1 MADDEQRKQ
10 AIERL
15 QAKQSLQKS
24 AVSFAGVAILLV
36 VIWLA
41 AGQGFFWP
49 IFPIAGLGIALAM
62 QAFGIWGQRPISEEA
77 IQREM
82 GRGGPGV

>member
-1 MADDEQRKQ
+1 MPDDEQRKQ

-15 QAKQSLQKS
+15 QAKRNLGKT
-24 AVSFAGVAILLV
+24 AATFAAIWVLLV

-49 IFPIAGLGIALAM
+49 VFPIVGMGIALAM
-62 QAFGIWGQRPISEEA
+62 QAFGIWGQKPISEDA

-82 GRGGPGV
+82 GRGGPGA

>member
-15 QAKQSLQKS
+15 QAKQNLQKS

-62 QAFGIWGQRPISEEA
+62 QAFGIWGQKAISEED

>member
-1 MADDEQRKQ
+1 VADDEQRKQ

-62 QAFGIWGQRPISEEA
+62 QAFGIWGQKPISEEA

-82 GRGGPGV
+82 GRGGPGA

>member
-62 QAFGIWGQRPISEEA
+62 QAFGIWGQKPMSEEA

>member
-62 QAFGIWGQRPISEEA
+62 QAFGIWGQKPISEEA

>member
-1 MADDEQRKQ
+1 MADDEQRRQ

-62 QAFGIWGQRPISEEA
+62 QAFGIWGQKPMSEEA